1 VLPTRKE
8 VSWMAALRAVLPR
21 MRRVTLGVRVIL
33 QHGDGVVLVRHRFH
47 DRARWYLPGG
57 GVDAS
62 EDAARAALREIR
74 EETGIPEAA
83 VELRGLHGVFLNE
96 LTGWDDHVVV
106 FVGQSAQPPGKLA
119 IDLEIL
125 EAKAFLWD
133 ALPELSPATARR
145 LAEHRAKA
153 VPLRAGDW

>member
-1 VLPTRKE
+1 MINTRKE
-8 VSWMAALRAVLPR
+8 TPWLAALRSILPR
-21 MRRVTLGVRVIL
+21 MRLVTLGVRVVL
-33 QHGDGVVLVRHRFH
+33 LHEGGVVLVRHRFH

-62 EDAARAALREIR
+62 EDAAHAALREVR
-74 EETGIPEAA
+74 EETGIPESA

-96 LTGWDDHVVV
+96 LTGWDDHVLV
-106 FVGQSAQPPGKLA
+106 FVGQTSQPPGRLA

-125 EAKAFLWD
+125 EAKVFAWD
-133 ALPELSPATARR
+133 ALPELSPATERR

-153 VPLRAGDW
+153 GPLRTGSW